1 MNENHQPVKQ
11 ASVWNRFWSPR
22 AFVQMWPSDASSQEV
37 REISL
42 RNAMWLKT
50 HMDIYI
56 LRWGVLWMTTMI
68 LAIVAT
74 NEDVPDLL
82 YAIVVAAT
90 LMSSL
95 GLGAMLRI
103 YRRAAD
109 AVEQ

>member
-1 MNENHQPVKQ
+1 
-11 ASVWNRFWSPR
+11 
-22 AFVQMWPSDASSQEV
+22 
-37 REISL
+37 
-42 RNAMWLKT
+42 MWLKT

-56 LRWGVLWMTTMI
+56 LRWGVLWALTVV

-82 YAIVVAAT
+82 YALVLAST

-103 YRRAAD
+103 YRRATK